1 MKHKIT
7 LAAENISKQRTDNI
21 LEWLREYSNKRINSR
36 LMDERRC
43 VPPHIMIELGN
54 HGILGMQVEEK
65 YGGLA
70 LNYKDSIRILE
81 QIAAIDLSLATIVF
95 LNNSNGIRPIQYYAT
110 NSIKEEFLPQ
120 LATGRQLASFGLTEP
135 IAGTNV
141 AGIKSIAIPTNQGEW
156 KINGMKRWN
165 ASGWTGIMSVFVRL
179 IGENN
184 KLGGITG
191 FVVPQDS
198 KGVTLSPE
206 VLTMGV
212 RSIIQNGIY
221 FDNVAV
227 NEEQVLGE
235 LEKGMEIIDD
245 TFLIGRLYTA
255 TVGLGA
261 MKRSAQ
267 LMLRYASRRQIST
280 GLLLDNPLTLSLLS
294 DLTVKITVFDTLIKI
309 SANILDQEKVLPF
322 EIGMA
327 VKILVSEEAVN
338 AANNLMQLLGGR
350 GYMEQNIA
358 PQILRDAKLL
368 TVGEGPNESLML
380 YIGRNTVHTN
390 NIYQFLS
397 NEWNQENIAQELKE
411 ACQKIKDYY
420 LENKAFFKDH
430 SATMTYTYLMI
441 GKVTISAIIYAVMN
455 YQNQLKSSSD
465 LSRALQWTKLNFTET
480 IDSVLN
486 QHKQQSSWLKS
497 NQITELITS
506 YQDSIADIEQTLAG
520 VEENLDP
527 FLSKNPTNINST
539 NLPGDI
545 DDKTIIEKLDISAA
559 KLNDLSVEEKR
570 RLLAKL
576 LKK

>member
-497 NQITELITS
+497 HQITELITS